1 MQSNK
6 TYPSVFKYRLLGIG
20 ILFLVISLILWFSSQ
35 LIVLN
40 GEPIKR
46 DFSITLV
53 FGSIGI
59 FLIILFFLI
68 KDKFVLASMGNQT
81 IVIKNGELKET
92 VNWLDVES
100 LSLVQFVYPPF
111 YRIKIKGIGKTF
123 WFNTDNHFV
132 NAGGLTTDLSEMGD
146 LIQKKKR
153 ELGI

>member
-6 TYPSVFKYRLLGIG
+6 TYYRIFKYGLLGIG
-20 ILFLVISLILWFSSQ
+20 ILFLVISLISWFSPQ

-40 GEPIKR
+40 GESIER
-46 DFSITLV
+46 NLNITLV
-53 FGSIGI
+53 FSMIGI
-59 FLIILFFLI
+59 FLITLFFLI

-81 IVIKNGELKET
+81 IVIKIGELEES

-100 LSLVQFVYPPF
+100 LSLVQFVYPPL
-111 YRIKIKGIGKTF
+111 YRIKIKGIEKTF

-132 NAGGLTTDLSEMGD
+132 NTGGFTTDLSEMGN